1 MTCSAVNFFPRGIF
15 CPPLVYATKDS
26 LSERGDAEG
35 GQANQQS
42 FSKVTEVKNDSL
54 LKEPWKQGLFDSTIA
69 NQRRGRDSNPRSS
82 F

>member
-1 MTCSAVNFFPRGIF
+1 
-15 CPPLVYATKDS
+15 VYATEDS

-54 LKEPWKQGLFDSTIA
+54 RIEPWKQGMFDSTFF